1 MRDIILL
8 IRPWHWI
15 KNLFI
20 FLPLFFALQLYHFPV
35 LAKAGLAF
43 IFFCLLA
50 SSVYIFNDYIDR
62 DLDKL
67 NPWKK
72 MRPLASGRVS
82 VPKALIFSAAMLAI
96 GLIGTWLFCI
106 KMFYLALLYLV
117 LNILYTIKL
126 KHVVII
132 DVVIIAVGFVIRIFI
147 GGVVTEIIISPW
159 IVVMT
164 FLLTIFLAMGK
175 RREHVL
181 LFLKDDDKFQK
192 SIDGY
197 NLTFIDSCM
206 IILAAIII
214 ASYITYTLSIE
225 IAARYKTDNLYL
237 TAFFVIPGIM
247 RYLQIVMVKRNYSDP
262 TGILISDHFIQL
274 CVFGW
279 IAAFFLLIY
288 I

>member
-8 IRPWHWI
+8 IRPWHWL

-20 FLPLFFALQLYHFPV
+20 FLPLFFALQIYNIPV

-43 IFFCLLA
+43 ILFNLLA
-50 SSVYIFNDYIDR
+50 SSIYIFNDYIDR
-62 DLDKL
+62 NLDKL
-67 NPWKK
+67 HPYKK
-72 MRPLASGRVS
+72 MRPLAAGRVS
-82 VPKALIFSAAMLAI
+82 VQKALIFSAAMLAI
-96 GLIGTWLFCI
+96 GLIGIWFFCV
-106 KMFYLALLYLV
+106 KMFYLSLLYLG
-117 LNILYTIKL
+117 LNILYTVKL

-147 GGVVTEIIISPW
+147 GGVVTGIIISSW

-164 FLLTIFLAMGK
+164 FLLTLFLAMGK

-181 LFLKDDDKFQK
+181 LFLKNDDKARK
-192 SIDGY
+192 SIDVY

-237 TAFFVIPGIM
+237 TAFFVILGVM
-247 RYLQIVMVKRNYSDP
+247 RYMQIVTVKRRSADP
-262 TGILISDHFIQL
+262 MVILISDHFIQL
-274 CVFGW
+274 NIFGW
-279 IAAFFLLIY
+279 ITTFFLLIY